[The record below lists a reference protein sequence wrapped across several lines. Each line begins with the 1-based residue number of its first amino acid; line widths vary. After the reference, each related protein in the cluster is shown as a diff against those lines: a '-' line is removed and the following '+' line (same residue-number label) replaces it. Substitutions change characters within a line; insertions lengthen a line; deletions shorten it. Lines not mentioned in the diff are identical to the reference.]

1 MLKDTKEKITM
12 LFKKMTGLFAGAL
25 LIVGAVNL
33 QAPEAAEAAMT
44 QTMCASVKV
53 SSAFAYLKTGPA
65 LNYRTA
71 RNAMRGEKLTPTG
84 KTARNG
90 WVNVRTSSGDMYW
103 VHRSVVSC
111 EGSTA
116 AEGRCSMVSVT
127 NPGGAYMKAY
137 PSLASRTYR
146 IAPRGEKLNLESSG
160 NPYEYN
166 GWYLLRSG
174 TGRRYWGHSS
184 VIDCVN

>member
-1 MLKDTKEKITM
+1 MMFTH
-12 LFKKMTGLFAGAL
+12 KMTGLLAGAMMML
-25 LIVGAVNL
+25 GGLSV
-33 QAPEAAEAAMT
+33 QAPEANAAMT
-44 QTMCASVKV
+44 RQMCSQVKV
-53 SSAFAYLKTGPA
+53 SSAYAYLKTGPS

-71 RNAMRGEKLTPTG
+71 RNAMRGEALTPTG

-90 WVNVRTSSGDMYW
+90 WVNVRTGSGDMYW

-111 EGSTA
+111 AGDSYD
-116 AEGRCSMVSVT
+116 GKCSMVAVS

-137 PSLASRTYR
+137 PTLASRTYR
-146 IAPRGEKLNLESSG
+146 VAPRGEKLNLESPG

-174 TGRRYWGHSS
+174 TGNRYWAHNS
-184 VIDCVN
+184 VIDCAN

>member
-1 MLKDTKEKITM
+1 MLTKKIT
-12 LFKKMTGLFAGAL
+12 GLLAGAMMVL
-25 LIVGAVNL
+25 GGVSA
-33 QAPEAAEAAMT
+33 QAPEAEAAMT
-44 QTMCASVKV
+44 RQMCSEVEV
-53 SSAFAYLKTGPA
+53 SSAFAYLKTGPS

-84 KTARNG
+84 KTGANG
-90 WVNVRTSSGDMYW
+90 WVNVRTSNGNMYW

-111 EGSTA
+111 TSGTYD
-116 AEGRCSMVSVT
+116 GKCSMVSVT

-146 IAPRGEKLNLESSG
+146 VAPRGEKLNLESPG

-174 TGRRYWGHSS
+174 AGYRYWAHNS
-184 VIDCVN
+184 VIDCSN